1 MKDQGKQWE
10 GFFPYNAT
18 SPSCFIYI
26 RQHKLPQRYI
36 LLSWGSEEAP
46 RRVPSYLQI
55 FSRRKM
61 FSENK
66 RWVFHI
72 NCTWHETSGNK
83 QYLIFRKESHTKM
96 YVVWRWKFSQT
107 LLNLLKKLLDTLDYQ
122 SDKTEV
128 TGLAAVI
135 DFLSVIHETGFK
147 KHPKIQK

>member
-1 MKDQGKQWE
+1 MQR
-10 GFFPYNAT
+10 FLPAL
-18 SPSCFIYI
+18 FISDCINYL
-26 RQHKLPQRYI
+26 RDTPCYLEKMRKLP
-36 LLSWGSEEAP
+36 EEYPQIYKYFQEGKCLVKTNAGCFKSA
-46 RRVPSYLQI
+46 VPDMKLQE
-55 FSRRKM
+55 S
-61 FSENK
+61 
-66 RWVFHI
+66 
-72 NCTWHETSGNK
+72 K

-135 DFLSVIHETGFK
+135 DFMSVIHETGFK